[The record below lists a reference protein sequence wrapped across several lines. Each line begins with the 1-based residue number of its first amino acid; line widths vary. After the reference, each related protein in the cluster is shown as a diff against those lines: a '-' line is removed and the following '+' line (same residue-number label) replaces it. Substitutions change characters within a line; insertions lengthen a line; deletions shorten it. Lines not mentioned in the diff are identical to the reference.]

1 MKKLISISLVLVL
14 AGGLILAENKR
25 AEAIDPGTAAFIATT
40 FFLLPVLSAIS
51 YEHNHYRPASYY
63 PGTYPASNYY
73 GAYPAANYYGA
84 YYSAPYPAR
93 TRVYY
98 SAPRYDGYYGRN
110 LNRGYG
116 YVSDYR
122 SHRGY
127 NKDRH
132 VNYAGRDRYDGRDL
146 YAGRYNRD
154 RY

>member
-25 AEAIDPGTAAFIATT
+25 AEAMDPGTAALIATS

-51 YEHNHYRPASYY
+51 HDHYRHSPYY
-63 PGTYPASNYY
+63 SGTYPAASY
-73 GAYPAANYYGA
+73 GGA
-84 YYSAPYPAR
+84 YYATPYPAR

-98 SAPRYDGYYGRN
+98 SAPRYEGYYGRT

-116 YVSDYR
+116 YERDYR

-127 NKDRH
+127 NEGRRVSYAGARYDDR
-132 VNYAGRDRYDGRDL
+132 NRYAGRH
-146 YAGRYNRD
+146 NRD

>member
-25 AEAIDPGTAAFIATT
+25 ADAMDPGTAALIATS
-40 FFLLPVLSAIS
+40 FFFLPVLGAIVH
-51 YEHNHYRPASYY
+51 EHDHYRPAAYY
-63 PGTYPASNYY
+63 PGT
-73 GAYPAANYYGA
+73 YPAANYYGA

-98 SAPRYDGYYGRN
+98 SAPRYEGYYGRN

-116 YVSDYR
+116 YERDYR

-127 NKDRH
+127 NEDRR
-132 VNYAGRDRYDGRDL
+132 VRYDGRDR
-146 YAGRYNRD
+146 YAGRHYR
-154 RY
+154 

>member
-1 MKKLISISLVLVL
+1 MKKLISIGLVVVL

-25 AEAIDPGTAAFIATT
+25 AEAMDPGTAAFIATT

-51 YEHNHYRPASYY
+51 HEHNHYRPASYY
-63 PGTYPASNYY
+63 PGTYPAANYY

-98 SAPRYDGYYGRN
+98 SAPRYEGYYGRN
-110 LNRGYG
+110 WNRGYG
-116 YVSDYR
+116 YERDWR
-122 SHRGY
+122 SQRGRFDDHRGRDY
-127 NKDRH
+127 DRDR
-132 VNYAGRDRYDGRDL
+132 YAGRH
-146 YAGRYNRD
+146 NRD